1 MGLSE
6 SKYYASSSTPL
17 PEGALIRIVLKCKL
31 FPEYGPRRWDVAY
44 FFEGTRSEFRLGEKW
59 DEKAPLLLY
68 SKYSGMLTR
77 VFDQFAADAARGM
90 IEEVWGIEI
99 WLDCS
104 PGDYIEYIHE
114 KPSVWKKTIDT
125 TKSVDSRQYDLEKM
139 DIERVLEVI
148 AKKKMK
154 DEPVVGYFQEEINP
168 ATFDIKTHAVSS
180 KTATELL
187 VLIHNS
193 PLIRTIH
200 MSADSKK
207 RWESNWELISVERA
221 RGIDP
226 LVRIDANVLGK
237 K

>member
-1 MGLSE
+1 MGLSG
-6 SKYYASSSTPL
+6 SKYYTPTPTL
-17 PEGALIRIVLKCKL
+17 REDALIRIVLKCKL
-31 FPEYGPRRWDVAY
+31 FPEFGPRRWDVAY
-44 FFEGTRSEFRLGEKW
+44 FFEGTRAELRAGEKW

-90 IEEVWGIEI
+90 IEEVWGVEI

-104 PGDYIEYIHE
+104 PGDYVEYIHE

-125 TKSVDSRQYDLEKM
+125 VKSVDSPQYDLDKI
-139 DIERVLEVI
+139 DIERVMEI
-148 AKKKMK
+148 IEKKKMK
-154 DEPVVGYFQEEINP
+154 DEPAVAYFQEEINP

-193 PLIRTIH
+193 PTVRTIH
-200 MSADSKK
+200 LSSDSKR
-207 RWESNWELISVERA
+207 RWESHWELVSVEKA
-221 RGIDP
+221 RGVDP